1 MIDVSVLEN
10 EFHAA
15 QEAVQH
21 QGDVVR
27 ALKARAKDGEVER
40 VSLTALLLH
49 KLRRGAASPHA
60 APPTHELIVGPC
72 QICPARRAAAAG
84 PPSLRDVQREG
95 PPPQPPPTTA
105 AAAPGPLPCA
115 AAALLAV
122 AHA

>member
-40 VSLTALLLH
+40 VSVAALVATIGTGPAMASLGDH
-49 KLRRGAASPHA
+49 ARPSPH
-60 APPTHELIVGPC
+60 P
-72 QICPARRAAAAG
+72 
-84 PPSLRDVQREG
+84 
-95 PPPQPPPTTA
+95 
-105 AAAPGPLPCA
+105 
-115 AAALLAV
+115 
-122 AHA
+122 